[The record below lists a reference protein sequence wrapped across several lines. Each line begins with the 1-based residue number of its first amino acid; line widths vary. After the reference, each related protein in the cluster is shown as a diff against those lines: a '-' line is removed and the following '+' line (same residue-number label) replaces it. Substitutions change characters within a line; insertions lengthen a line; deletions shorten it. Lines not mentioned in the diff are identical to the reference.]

1 MFWGEIEQQFYA
13 NKKFSANPCKE
24 VFAKLF
30 TKSGGE
36 IEQRFYANKKR
47 FNKSNVEK
55 FFAYFFTK
63 K

>member
-1 MFWGEIEQQFYA
+1 MFWGEIEQLFYA
-13 NKKFSANPCKE
+13 NKK
-24 VFAKLF
+24 
-30 TKSGGE
+30 
-36 IEQRFYANKKR
+36 Y